1 MIMRQ
6 GMHVHAARTRHTESF
21 STWTLPPG
29 PGASAKAKS
38 APILEPRFKA
48 GMKVKHAAWG
58 EGLVV
63 DVRLQDGDERIDVYF
78 ESAGFKRLLG
88 SIANLEIIQQ

>member
-1 MIMRQ
+1 
-6 GMHVHAARTRHTESF
+6 
-21 STWTLPPG
+21 
-29 PGASAKAKS
+29 
-38 APILEPRFKA
+38 
-48 GMKVKHAAWG
+48 MKVKHAAWG